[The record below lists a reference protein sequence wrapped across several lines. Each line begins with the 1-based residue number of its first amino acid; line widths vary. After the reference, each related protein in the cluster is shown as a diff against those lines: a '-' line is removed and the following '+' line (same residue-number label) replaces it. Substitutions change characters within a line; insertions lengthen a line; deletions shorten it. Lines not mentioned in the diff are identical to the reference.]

1 MKNLW
6 FSLLGLVLVWA
17 GNAPAIQTSDAFSLA
32 SAASVASD
40 RPKETFWTRLKGHF
54 HKAII
59 WTKGLLKRLLQSDT
73 ELIRLLII
81 ILIVALIVSILVWL
95 LPWPL
100 DVIIMV
106 LALVVALI
114 FLLRYLS

>member
-1 MKNLW
+1 MRSLW
-6 FSLLGLVLVWA
+6 FGLVSLVLVWA
-17 GNAPAIQTSDAFSLA
+17 GHAPATEMPHPSNVT
-32 SAASVASD
+32 AAAAHN
-40 RPKETFWTRLKGHF
+40 PQKQTFWQRLKGYVLKPLTWV
-54 HKAII
+54 KA
-59 WTKGLLKRLLQSDT
+59 LPKRLLQSDQ
-73 ELIRLLII
+73 ELFRLLII
-81 ILIVALIVSILVWL
+81 ILIVALIVSLVVWL